1 MLLTLE
7 GYFEAG
13 RFITDTPYIPEG
25 KKTIVT
31 VLDEAMDKDKDKEQ
45 KVYQKI
51 WNEIINE
58 IETSSEVLE
67 GEPERLHFRTPEEI
81 EVL

>member
-1 MLLTLE
+1 MLLSIE

-13 RFITDTPYIPEG
+13 RFIADTPVSIPEG

-31 VLDEAMDKDKDKEQ
+31 VLDEVVNKDSEQ
-45 KVYQKI
+45 KAYQRL
-51 WNEIINE
+51 WDEIIDE
-58 IETSSEVLE
+58 IEHSDEVLE
-67 GEPERLHFRTPEEI
+67 GEPECLRFRTPEET

>member
-1 MLLTLE
+1 MLLAIE

-13 RFITDTPYIPEG
+13 RFIADTPVYIPEG

-31 VLDEAMDKDKDKEQ
+31 ILDEAVNKDQEQ
-45 KVYQKI
+45 KAYKKL
-51 WNEIINE
+51 WDEIIDE
-58 IETSSEVLE
+58 IENSDEALE
-67 GEPERLHFRTPEEI
+67 GEPERLRFRTPEET

>member
-1 MLLTLE
+1 MLLSIE

-13 RFITDTPYIPEG
+13 RFIADPPVYIPEG

-31 VLDEAMDKDKDKEQ
+31 ILDEAVNKDREQ
-45 KVYQKI
+45 QAYKKL
-51 WNEIINE
+51 WDEIIDE
-58 IETSSEVLE
+58 IENSNEALE
-67 GEPERLHFRTPEEI
+67 GEPERLRFRTPEET

>member
-1 MLLTLE
+1 MLLAIE

-13 RFITDTPYIPEG
+13 RFIADTPVPIPEG

-31 VLDEAMDKDKDKEQ
+31 ILDEAVDKDKEQ
-45 KVYQKI
+45 KAYKKL
-51 WNEIINE
+51 WDEIIHE
-58 IETSSEVLE
+58 IENSGEVLE
-67 GEPERLHFRTPEEI
+67 GEPERLRFRTPEET